1 MRTILERLFKYESL
15 SGEET
20 KALLHGIANGEFNNS
35 QIASLITTY
44 LMREISIDELNG
56 FTEALLEACHAVEFD
71 GYTPIDIVGTGGDG
85 KDTFNISTCSSFVVA
100 ASGYPV
106 AKHGNYAASSVSGA
120 SNVME
125 LSGVKFT
132 NDRDTLR
139 RSMDECNMAYLHA
152 PLFNPAI
159 KAVTPIRR
167 ELGVRSFFNIL
178 GPLVNPA
185 KPKYQLLG
193 VYNLSL
199 LRLYSYIFQTKMDN
213 FAVVHSLDGYDEI
226 SLTSDFRVSSAAGE
240 HIYTPQ
246 QLGFDTYKESDLYGG
261 TTCEEAAQI
270 FHNVLNN
277 CSTAAQR
284 DVVLAN
290 SALAISVASDGKT
303 FEESIAIAK
312 ETLESGKAAQTFK
325 RFIEINS

>member
-1 MRTILERLFKYESL
+1 
-15 SGEET
+15 
-20 KALLHGIANGEFNNS
+20 
-35 QIASLITTY
+35 
-44 LMREISIDELNG
+44 MREISIEELNG
-56 FTEALLEACHAVEFD
+56 FTEALLELCHAVEFD
-71 GYTPIDIVGTGGDG
+71 GHTPIDIVGTGGDG

-100 ASGYPV
+100 AAGYSV
-106 AKHGNYAASSVSGA
+106 AKHGNYGASSVSGA

-125 LSGVKFT
+125 ISGVKFT
-132 NDRDTLR
+132 TDRDTLR
-139 RSMDECNMAYLHA
+139 RSMDECRMAYLHA

-199 LRLYSYIFQTKMDN
+199 LRLYSYIFQKSMNN
-213 FAVVHSLDGYDEI
+213 FAVVHSLDGYDEV
-226 SLTSDFRVSSAAGE
+226 SLTSDFRVSSADGE

-246 QLGFDTYKESDLYGG
+246 QLGFESCQESDLYGG
-261 TTCEEAAQI
+261 ATCEEAARI
-270 FHNVLNN
+270 FHSVLNN
-277 CSTAAQR
+277 TSTAAQR
-284 DVVLAN
+284 NVVIAN
-290 SALAISVASDGKT
+290 SALAISVASNGKSI
-303 FEESIAIAK
+303 EESIFEAK